1 MGPRIVIYIFA
12 ASLWKVI
19 CFAFDVLGPGT
30 FLFEHENSMTL
41 IFFTFGKSNLVGACG
56 SAWERVGARGSG
68 HKFKVSNLIQRI
80 FRIFIYTIVN
90 FGWFP
95 NMKKTVEAPEKM
107 VFENERC
114 DHSKGFLWFYVFTT
128 VRKRSI
134 LWGKMLAETKL
145 KWRLDPN
152 SPRSNGNVRFLRIN
166 QYISEWWVD
175 RRAPTPLP
183 HAPTALPHAP
193 TQPSM
198 HNLSFRNFKIISRMD
213 QCLAEGKFFSVWKDH
228 TLEPR

>member
-1 MGPRIVIYIFA
+1 MGPQIVIYIFA
-12 ASLWKVI
+12 ASLWKAI
-19 CFAFDVLGPGT
+19 RFAFDVLGPGT

-41 IFFTFGKSNLVGACG
+41 IFFTFGKSNLVGA
-56 SAWERVGARGSG
+56 SGSG
-68 HKFKVSNLIQRI
+68 HKFKVSNLIQRF
-80 FRIFIYTIVN
+80 FRIFIYTGVN

-95 NMKKTVEAPEKM
+95 NRKKTARAPEKL

-114 DHSKGFLWFYVFTT
+114 DHTKGFLWFYVFTT

-134 LWGKMLAETKL
+134 SWGKMLAETKL
-145 KWRLDPN
+145 KWLLDPN

-183 HAPTALPHAP
+183 HAPTALPHNP
-193 TQPSM
+193 LCTTWVSG
-198 HNLSFRNFKIISRMD
+198 NLK
-213 QCLAEGKFFSVWKDH
+213 
-228 TLEPR
+228 